1 MTLVCRYYD
10 NYLEGEFILYKH
22 KTLPYEVWFMH
33 YGLCISSNKN
43 KYLKRRKIK
52 RLPKSS
58 LTRLLVKEF
67 AHENILIQVFTNI
80 T

>member
-22 KTLPYEVWFMH
+22 KALPYEVWFIH

-43 KYLKRRKIK
+43 KYLKRRKIFK
-52 RLPKSS
+52 ATEIKSY
-58 LTRLLVKEF
+58 E
-67 AHENILIQVFTNI
+67 IIG
-80 T
+80 